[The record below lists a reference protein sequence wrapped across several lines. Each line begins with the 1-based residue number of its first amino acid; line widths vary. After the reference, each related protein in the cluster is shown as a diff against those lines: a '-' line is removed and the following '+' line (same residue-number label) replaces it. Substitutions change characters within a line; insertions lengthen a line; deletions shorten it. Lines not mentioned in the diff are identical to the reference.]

1 VKPLAT
7 VANAV
12 PAVDR
17 PDPSALTK
25 VPLFAGLT
33 DDELARTADWL
44 EVDEYDAGRLLTR
57 TNEAGYTFFILE
69 TGRVHAELHGQVLGV
84 YEPGAVFGEMAF
96 FDPRGRRR
104 ADVVCDSP
112 VRVFSMF
119 GTHFREMQQCMP
131 VVAARLK
138 RLFEERAA
146 RHAALGHA

>member
-1 VKPLAT
+1 MDNPG
-7 VANAV
+7 
-12 PAVDR
+12 
-17 PDPSALTK
+17 PSALSK

-33 DDELARTADWL
+33 DDELARTAEWL
-44 EVDEYDAGRLLTR
+44 EVDEY
-57 TNEAGYTFFILE
+57 
-69 TGRVHAELHGQVLGV
+69 
-84 YEPGAVFGEMAF
+84 EPGSVFGEMAF
-96 FDPRGRRR
+96 FDHRGRRW

-131 VVAARLK
+131 EVAARLQ